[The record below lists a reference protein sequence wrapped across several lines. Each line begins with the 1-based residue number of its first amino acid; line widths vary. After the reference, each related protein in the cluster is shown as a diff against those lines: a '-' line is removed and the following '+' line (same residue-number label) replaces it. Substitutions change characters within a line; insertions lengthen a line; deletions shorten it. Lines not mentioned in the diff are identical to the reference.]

1 MADDGYNLAGKV
13 ALVTGA
19 SSGLGRR
26 AAMALA
32 EAGAR
37 VALTAR
43 RVDRL
48 EALAAE
54 ITNYGGQA
62 MPFALDVRDPV
73 GIERVV
79 ADIETVMGPIEILVN
94 NAGVSVVKRP
104 EDFTV
109 EDYDYIHET
118 NVKGPFFLAQAVGRE
133 MIKRGQG
140 GKIINISSMMALR
153 VLGKLSLYA
162 MSKAA
167 IGQMTKQ
174 MALEWARH
182 DIQVNAICPGF
193 VVTSLTQKMW
203 ADETMRAW
211 GESRVALG
219 RLGTPQDMAGTV
231 AFLASSASD
240 YVTGQCIYI
249 DGGFMAGDNWPLP
262 PAAAK

>member
-37 VALTAR
+37 VALTAPQGPLR
-43 RVDRL
+43 RVL
-48 EALAAE
+48 GQF
-54 ITNYGGQA
+54 IGQA
-62 MPFALDVRDPV
+62 MPVALDVRDPV

-182 DIQVNAICPGF
+182 DIQVNAICPGYI
-193 VVTSLTQKMW
+193 
-203 ADETMRAW
+203 ETEMNRDHWQTEA
-211 GESRVALG
+211 G
-219 RLGTPQDMAGTV
+219 RGQIAGMPRRRMPQPEVMDGLLLL
-231 AFLASSASD
+231 LASEKSD
-240 YVTGQCIYI
+240 YMTGTLIPLD
-249 DGGFMAGDNWPLP
+249 DGQVLM
-262 PAAAK
+262 

>member
-1 MADDGYNLAGKV
+1 MPELTYNLNGKV

-19 SSGLGRR
+19 SSGLGRQ
-26 AAMALA
+26 AAIALA
-32 EAGAR
+32 GAGAQ
-37 VALTAR
+37 VAVTAR
-43 RVDRL
+43 RTDRL
-48 EALAAE
+48 DTLAAE
-54 ITNYGGQA
+54 IAAAGGQA
-62 MPFALDVRDPV
+62 TAFALDVRDPV

-182 DIQVNAICPGF
+182 DIQVNAICPGYI
-193 VVTSLTQKMW
+193 
-203 ADETMRAW
+203 ETEMNRDHWQTEA
-211 GESRVALG
+211 G
-219 RLGTPQDMAGTV
+219 RGQIAGMPRRRMPQPEVMDGLLLL
-231 AFLASSASD
+231 LASEKSD
-240 YVTGQCIYI
+240 YMTGTLIPLD
-249 DGGFMAGDNWPLP
+249 DGQVLM
-262 PAAAK
+262 